1 MGFKLLRSLSIGSMR
16 NVIIICSVD
25 KTINGIKELLSGI
38 SKVQLNFLLSISSSI
53 GKSKNK

>member
-53 GKSKNK
+53 GNSKNK